1 MAVLHVYRDSLWSYG
16 GRKAPNDG
24 FRADEIVA
32 AEALKRE
39 ESRFDEVQEELWQK
53 TLQEEKAV
61 GVQIWANVA
70 KDREAWQRLEEA
82 FIEFCTT

>member
-1 MAVLHVYRDSLWSYG
+1 MAVLHVCRDSLWSYG

-39 ESRFDEVQEELWQK
+39 EEEEEEGEVRSSFVWSIAL
-53 TLQEEKAV
+53 
-61 GVQIWANVA
+61 
-70 KDREAWQRLEEA
+70 
-82 FIEFCTT
+82 

>member
-39 ESRFDEVQEELWQK
+39 EEEEEEGEVRSSFVWSIAL
-53 TLQEEKAV
+53 
-61 GVQIWANVA
+61 
-70 KDREAWQRLEEA
+70 
-82 FIEFCTT
+82 

>member
-1 MAVLHVYRDSLWSYG
+1 MKGKGMAVLHVYRDSLWSYG

-39 ESRFDEVQEELWQK
+39 EEE
-53 TLQEEKAV
+53 EEEG
-61 GVQIWANVA
+61 GVRSSFVWSIA
-70 KDREAWQRLEEA
+70 L
-82 FIEFCTT
+82 